1 MEDTLLYI
9 TEVSVKRFVHAIC
22 EFVPNSTEI
31 LNSNEVINEY
41 YTAEEIA
48 AMGAPK

>member
-1 MEDTLLYI
+1 MEDTLLYM

-22 EFVPNSTEI
+22 EFVPISTEI
-31 LNSNEVINEY
+31 LNSNEVINQY